1 MGGDTHPHYP
11 ARPTPFL
18 SRDVDHRDM
27 LRRLRENGP
36 VVLVPLAWTFATA
49 AHLNVLALRTVL
61 IAHLVM
67 DAIIAVFTVL
77 SWGEMTDGILLAWK
91 RVLLAGLVVTLVGT
105 AGLLTAPPVEPLLT
119 ATVVG
124 WMLVPAA
131 GLVYTGRHIDRHP
144 RVYTVGG
151 ASSVLGAVA
160 YTGGVLGAV
169 SALAIAG
176 LTLTNIGQTAGI
188 VAAVYDY

>member
-1 MGGDTHPHYP
+1 
-11 ARPTPFL
+11 
-18 SRDVDHRDM
+18 M

-49 AHLNVLALRTVL
+49 AHLDLLALRTVL

-67 DAIIAVFTVL
+67 DVIIAVFTVL
-77 SWGEMTDGILLAWK
+77 SWREMTDGVLLVWR
-91 RVLLAGLVVTLVGT
+91 RVLLAGLGITLVGT
-105 AGLLTAPPVEPLLT
+105 AGLLADPPLEPLLT

-131 GLVYTGRHIDRHP
+131 GLVATGRLVDRRP
-144 RVYTVGG
+144 RAYTVGG
-151 ASSVLGAVA
+151 TLSAVGALAYVGGVFGALSVLV
-160 YTGGVLGAV
+160 
-169 SALAIAG
+169 IAG
-176 LTLTNIGQTAGI
+176 LTLTNVGQTAGI